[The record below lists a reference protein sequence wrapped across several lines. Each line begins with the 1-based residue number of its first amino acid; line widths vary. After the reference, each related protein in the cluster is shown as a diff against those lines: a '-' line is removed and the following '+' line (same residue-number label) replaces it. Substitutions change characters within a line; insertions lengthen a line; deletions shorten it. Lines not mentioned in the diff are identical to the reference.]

1 MNKRFFVFLFF
12 ILLLG
17 RIFGVEQWEIKA
29 PDSLN
34 VGTVFSAELLLPEA
48 DPASNLEKSP
58 QIFLPLFDTLP
69 DLSLLD
75 VKVEQEEAGVRL
87 KHQFIFTNSGLV
99 SLPELEFSYTDAKG
113 NDKKI
118 QTESYPFLVHT
129 LLDTTIKDI
138 VDVRAPQ
145 SLYLGAVE
153 YSILALAVLIILL
166 LIRLLPILL
175 RKKRESDIEK
185 KIVDNRP
192 AWQVGLE
199 SLQKAEEFLQ
209 KGELLNFFF
218 ELSFSLRFFL
228 ERKYD
233 LPATQM
239 TTDELRAVLRLSNM
253 SEHNKLFEIFSYAD
267 LVKFAKY
274 VGNISLSRDYCEW
287 AKNLFLADKVE
298 AEKMEKELES
308 ELNAEKQE
316 GENV

>member
-1 MNKRFFVFLFF
+1 MRKRIFGILFF

-17 RIFGVEQWEIKA
+17 RVFGSEQWEIKA

-34 VGTVFSAELLLPEA
+34 VGTVFSAELLLPDA

-58 QIFLPLFDTLP
+58 QIVLPMFDTLP
-69 DLSLLD
+69 GVSLLD
-75 VKVEQEEAGVRL
+75 VKVEQGESGVRL
-87 KHQFIFTNSGLV
+87 KNQFIFTGSGLV
-99 SLPELEFSYTDAKG
+99 SLPELEFSYIDVKG
-113 NDKKI
+113 DEKKI

-129 LLDTTIKDI
+129 LLDTTVKDI
-138 VDVRAPQ
+138 VDIRSPQ

-153 YSILALAVLIILL
+153 YAVVILALLIIVL
-166 LIRLLPILL
+166 LIRFFPKIL
-175 RKKRESDIEK
+175 RKKSGSESEK

-209 KGELLNFFF
+209 QGELLNFFF

-239 TTDELRAVLRLSNM
+239 TTDELRVVLRLPIM

-274 VGNISLSRDYCEW
+274 AGDISLSRDYCDW
-287 AKNLFLADKVE
+287 ARNLFLKDKEE
-298 AEKMEKELES
+298 AEKVQNEVES
-308 ELNAEKQE
+308 DLIAEKQE
-316 GENV
+316 GEDV